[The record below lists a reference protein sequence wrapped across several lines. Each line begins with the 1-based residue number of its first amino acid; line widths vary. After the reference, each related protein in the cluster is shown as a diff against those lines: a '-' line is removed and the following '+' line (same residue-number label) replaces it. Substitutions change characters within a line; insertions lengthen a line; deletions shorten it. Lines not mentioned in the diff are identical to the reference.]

1 MKELILGHNDDVT
14 PTGLSAL
21 SVVLRNP
28 NSALEK
34 LHLEC
39 NDINDNVMNTFSG
52 ALANNNKLKELI
64 LSYNDDVSPMGLSAL
79 SVVLRNPNS
88 ALEKLDLECN
98 DINDNVM
105 VTFFRHIDQQ

>member
-1 MKELILGHNDDVT
+1 MIELILCHNDDVT